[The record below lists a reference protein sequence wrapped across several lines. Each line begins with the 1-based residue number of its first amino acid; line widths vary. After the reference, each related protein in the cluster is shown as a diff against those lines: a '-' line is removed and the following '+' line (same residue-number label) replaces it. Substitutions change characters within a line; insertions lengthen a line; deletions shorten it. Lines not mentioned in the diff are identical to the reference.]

1 MPKEENLWFNM
12 TDEEWKA
19 ERLRIRK
26 IQARHFGG
34 FGESIQKKF
43 E

>member
-1 MPKEENLWFNM
+1 MSKEEKLWFIM

-26 IQARHFGG
+26 IQAKHFGG
-34 FGESIQKKF
+34 FGESIQEKF